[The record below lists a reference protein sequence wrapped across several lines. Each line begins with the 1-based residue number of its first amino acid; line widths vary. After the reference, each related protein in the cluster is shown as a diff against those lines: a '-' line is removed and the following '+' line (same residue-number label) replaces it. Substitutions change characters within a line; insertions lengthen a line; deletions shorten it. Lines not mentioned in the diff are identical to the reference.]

1 MSKAHK
7 TQILS
12 AMRATFPSILPAR
25 LQEARQAILSYM
37 GVERGYFGIYPS
49 GGYKFDLLCSQAVT
63 ELKRS
68 GEMSTEGWTWFWEG
82 SHSTST
88 PAATP
93 TINMSFED
101 FLEDSEEIEETPHL
115 YDVTCEAT
123 LDFLISETSCF
134 GGAVKSDPECQG
146 CPLVTACLER
156 KAEKKAEAQE
166 RKSLKEEALEAL
178 QEAGFSIDNL
188 KLPRSV
194 NLSEAQSL
202 KALSEVPCVVTQE
215 MIKAGEGAVHI
226 EGWGWVKELV
236 YEALGALQS

>member
-12 AMRATFPSILPAR
+12 AMRACFPSILPAR
-25 LQEARQAILSYM
+25 LQEARQAILSHM
-37 GVERGYFGIYPS
+37 GVERDYFGIYPS

-68 GEMSTEGWTWFWEG
+68 GEMSTEGWTWIWEG
-82 SHSTST
+82 AR
-88 PAATP
+88 PAPIA

-101 FLEDSEEIEETPHL
+101 FLEDSEEVIETPHL
-115 YDVTCEAT
+115 YDVSCETT
-123 LDFLISETSCF
+123 LAFLISETPCF
-134 GGAVKSDPECQG
+134 GGVVKSDPECQG
-146 CPLVTACLER
+146 CPLLDACLER

-178 QEAGFSIDNL
+178 QEAGFSIDSL
-188 KLPRSV
+188 KIPRSV
-194 NLSEAQSL
+194 NLTEALSL
-202 KALSEVPCVVTQE
+202 KALSDVPCVVTQE
-215 MIKAGEGAVHI
+215 MIKAGESAVHI
-226 EGWGWVKELV
+226 EGWGWVKEIV